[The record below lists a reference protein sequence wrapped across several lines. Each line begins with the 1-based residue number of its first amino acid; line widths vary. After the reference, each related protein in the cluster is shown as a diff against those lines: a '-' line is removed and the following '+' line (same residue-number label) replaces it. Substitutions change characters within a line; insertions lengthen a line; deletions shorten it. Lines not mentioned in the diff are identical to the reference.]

1 SFVPI
6 SSTTSGPA
14 TLPGPPKI
22 LDSWL
27 TARMVL
33 RRGCTA
39 SRRSATTTILTLRRT
54 SSAFNY
60 WSPWLS
66 RSTSCL
72 MPRGKVSRCL
82 LHCAVA

>member
-1 SFVPI
+1 M
-6 SSTTSGPA
+6 A
-14 TLPGPPKI
+14 
-22 LDSWL
+22 
-27 TARMVL
+27 L

-82 LHCAVA
+82 LHC